1 MFSAK
6 ICSPWREVLIQSY
19 KVPEGKLN
27 SVAKRMSFLKDK
39 LKDWYYQASIQK
51 NMKRLREESQVSQG
65 RGKNRTMIHTLEVLG
80 EPISGEDHGGPNPRL
95 EPINL
100 DKGPDQQGLHPKDLD
115 KQMQD
120 PQDKPLQGELSDE
133 PILEPMKVSKTATVG
148 SAEQKVTYLQTTR
161 RNMVKYANLK
171 SRMTS

>member
-100 DKGPDQQGLHPKDLD
+100 DKDQTNKGFIPR
-115 KQMQD
+115 
-120 PQDKPLQGELSDE
+120 
-133 PILEPMKVSKTATVG
+133 I
-148 SAEQKVTYLQTTR
+148 
-161 RNMVKYANLK
+161 
-171 SRMTS
+171 